1 MKFEAINELLDHPY
15 LPLENGWVRN
25 DDGTVH
31 VAARTHM
38 IGCTGEMVKW
48 WFGFIH
54 HTEEYLWW
62 HPRDHIFSDWIGER
76 GTGRY
81 IGGTH
86 IVDEY
91 LAGEPELQKLKI
103 NFRDPSERLDTS
115 RFAGAKVSAA
125 IHGRVGLR
133 EPDIWTGYL
142 LHLIQDIPEGCV
154 MRSRFWLGHL
164 DPAPPGL
171 DAATLAQMTPDSF
184 AQGLQQ
190 HASEEMSILANILP
204 GVYRMYNP
212 NKADAERPLACA

>member
-1 MKFEAINELLDHPY
+1 MKFENINNLLDERY
-15 LPLENGWVRN
+15 LPLESGWVRH

-48 WFGFIH
+48 WFGFVH

-62 HPRDHIFSDWIGER
+62 HPRDHVFSDWIGER

-81 IGGTH
+81 IGGIH

-91 LAGEPELQKLKI
+91 LGAGTELQKLKI
-103 NFRDPSERLDTS
+103 NFRDPSESLDTS
-115 RFAGAKVSAA
+115 KFATSGVSAA
-125 IHGRVGLR
+125 IYGRVGLR
-133 EPDIWTGYL
+133 DPDVWTGYL

-154 MRSRFWLGHL
+154 MRSRFWLGHI

-171 DAATLAQMTPDSF
+171 DAEMRTQLIPDKF
-184 AQGLQQ
+184 AQGLHQ
-190 HASEEMSILANILP
+190 HASEEMSILAGMLP
-204 GVYRMYNP
+204 GVYRLYNP
-212 NKADAERPLACA
+212 TASTEKR